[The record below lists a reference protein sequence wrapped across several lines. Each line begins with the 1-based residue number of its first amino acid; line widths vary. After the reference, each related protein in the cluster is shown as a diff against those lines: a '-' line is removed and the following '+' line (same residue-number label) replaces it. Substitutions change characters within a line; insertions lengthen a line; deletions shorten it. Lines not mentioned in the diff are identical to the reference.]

1 MTQKQPWLN
10 PLLWVVA
17 LILINVLW
25 ANVAQQEAPNEI
37 NALDKLATYRDVTV
51 APVFGS
57 DDPIPSVFT
66 ATFSSSNLD
75 QANVSY
81 ALKLD
86 NTTVITS
93 WSGLLTDTPPV
104 WSGDLEPGVYTVV
117 TEVEQGVDVEQT
129 LTLTPFAPVQWMG
142 HVALSVLLVVTA
154 VVEQVIRTTITK
166 HREKKTNTVQSKT
179 APFKP
184 LAHGP
189 EQDEAWIEGQSPW
202 REPLR

>member
-1 MTQKQPWLN
+1 MS
-10 PLLWVVA
+10 LW
-17 LILINVLW
+17 
-25 ANVAQQEAPNEI
+25 
-37 NALDKLATYRDVTV
+37 

-66 ATFSSSNLD
+66 ATFSSSSLD

-86 NTTVITS
+86 NTTIIAS

-129 LTLTPFAPVQWMG
+129 LTLTPFAPVQLIG
-142 HVALSVLLVVTA
+142 HVVLSVLLVVTA

-166 HREKKTNTVQSKT
+166 HREKKPNTVQSKT

-184 LAHGP
+184 LAYGP
-189 EQDEAWIEGQSPW
+189 EQDEAWVEGQSPW